1 MVHAS
6 RLEWLV
12 YAGNVT
18 CFNGCM
24 VKLIV
29 CNRVYYIASL
39 ECTVH
44 TNGCVIGL
52 DSFYWIRRI
61 SSCWEGRRLCR
72 ICFNSMVKLVV
83 NSVIVFSAGIT

>member
-44 TNGCVIGL
+44 TNGCVIGFDKPVFAGL
-52 DSFYWIRRI
+52 EGR
-61 SSCWEGRRLCR
+61 SCWEGRRLCSS
-72 ICFNSMVKLVV
+72 CVNNMVKL
-83 NSVIVFSAGIT
+83 IVC